1 MGLGSSGSKPCL
13 VLATLNPDKARE
25 LISLLGDIPFE
36 VLSLSLLP
44 GAGVPPEGDESYTAN
59 ALAKA
64 RAAARA
70 SGAFALADD
79 SGIEVDAL
87 GGRPGVHSARY
98 GGPGLSD
105 PDRCAT
111 LLSELKGIPPERRHA
126 RFRCVVAL
134 VSPDGR
140 EEVVEGVVDGII
152 TEAPRGTGGF
162 GYDPIF
168 FYPPL
173 GHTFAELDPS
183 VKNRVSH
190 RGRALALAR
199 EALRGWVS

>member
-1 MGLGSSGSKPCL
+1 MP
-13 VLATLNPDKARE
+13 A
-25 LISLLGDIPFE
+25 
-36 VLSLSLLP
+36 
-44 GAGVPPEGDESYTAN
+44 EGDESYRAN

-64 RAAARA
+64 RAVARPA
-70 SGAFALADD
+70 GAFALADD

-87 GGRPGVHSARY
+87 GGRPGVRSARY
-98 GGPGLSD
+98 GGPRLSD

-111 LLSELKGIPPERRHA
+111 LLSELKGVPQERRTA

-134 VSPDGR
+134 ASPDGR
-140 EEVVEGVVDGII
+140 EEAVEGVVEGII
-152 TEAPRGTGGF
+152 TDAPQGTGGF
-162 GYDPIF
+162 GYDPLF

-173 GHTFAELDPS
+173 GRTFADLDPS

-199 EALRGWVS
+199 EVLRRWVS

>member
-1 MGLGSSGSKPCL
+1 MGPGSSGSKPRL
-13 VLATLNPDKARE
+13 ILATLNPDKARE
-25 LISLLGDIPFE
+25 IGSFLGNIPFE
-36 VLSLSLLP
+36 VLSFSSLP
-44 GAGVPPEGDESYTAN
+44 GAALPAEGEESYRAN

-79 SGIEVDAL
+79 SGIEVDTL
-87 GGRPGVHSARY
+87 RGRPGLLSARY

-111 LLSELKGIPPERRHA
+111 LLSELTGVPPERRTA

-134 VSPDGR
+134 ASPDGR
-140 EEVVEGVVDGII
+140 EEVVEGVVEGLI
-152 TEAPRGTGGF
+152 TDAPRGTGGF

-173 GHTFAELDPS
+173 GCTFAELDPS

-199 EALRGWVS
+199 EVLRRWVS